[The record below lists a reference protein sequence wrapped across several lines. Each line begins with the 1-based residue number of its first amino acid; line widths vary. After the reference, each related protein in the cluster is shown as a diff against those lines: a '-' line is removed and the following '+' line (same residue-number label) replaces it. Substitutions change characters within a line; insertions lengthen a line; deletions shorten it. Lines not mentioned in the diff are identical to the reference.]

1 MLMRKC
7 PIQINNLKE
16 WDNLSG
22 LFPVM
27 ALTLTIKTKPL
38 IMKKV
43 FLIIAIVSGIIA
55 IQPARA
61 QVHLN
66 IVAQPI
72 WGPVGYDYVEYYYLP
87 DIETYYY
94 VPGHQYVYLNNGRW
108 VYVTALP
115 ARYRAYNLYNG
126 YKVVINEPRPYLKF
140 KTHKITY
147 AKYKGNNGRQ
157 VIIRNSNDPK
167 YFVIK
172 GHPKYKAVTKSKPV
186 VHSKNNSPASVK
198 NTSKPTGRPIVKNNA
213 KSNAKGKG
221 KQ

>member
-1 MLMRKC
+1 
-7 PIQINNLKE
+7 
-16 WDNLSG
+16 
-22 LFPVM
+22 
-27 ALTLTIKTKPL
+27 
-38 IMKKV
+38 MKKL
-43 FLIIAIVSGIIA
+43 LIASGVLLLSVAAVQETQAQVRVNLNVNIGS
-55 IQPARA
+55 QPA
-61 QVHLN
+61 
-66 IVAQPI
+66 
-72 WGPVGYDYVEYYYLP
+72 WGPRGYNHVDYYYMP

-213 KSNAKGKG
+213 KSNTKGKG